1 MINLKRLRVRS
12 GLKQTELAEKLGICQ
27 STISMWETGDANP
40 RLDNLILLAKLFHC
54 SIDDLLMGKSKEK
67 SPYLKNK

>member
-1 MINLKRLRVRS
+1 MTNLKTLRVRA

-40 RLDNLILLAKLFHC
+40 RLDNLILLSKIFHC
-54 SIDDLLMGKSKEK
+54 SLDDLLLGKMQEQSQQFQA
-67 SPYLKNK
+67 